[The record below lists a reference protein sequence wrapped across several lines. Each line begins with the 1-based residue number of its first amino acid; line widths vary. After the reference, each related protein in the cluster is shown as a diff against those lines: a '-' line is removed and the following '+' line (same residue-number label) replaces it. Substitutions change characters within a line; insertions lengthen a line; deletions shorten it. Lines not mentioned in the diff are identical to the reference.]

1 MIGVTASWAAS
12 HGQAVTEAPNVGCSD
27 PRSRREPTIML
38 RLTNRLGAAFSTILL
53 ITSAG
58 CAGPALTE
66 RPSPPLAPGDR
77 VRLQELDAYWAE
89 VSRAVNAGD
98 FEGYKATCH
107 DGGVLVSGINR
118 RSQPLS
124 DALAGW
130 KDGFDTTKAGENQAS
145 VEFRFSQRLG
155 DSTTAH
161 ETGIFLYSTVAAD
174 GKRSHQHIHFEG
186 LLVKQG
192 GKWLILMEYQD
203 SVASQKQWQA
213 LE

>member
-1 MIGVTASWAAS
+1 
-12 HGQAVTEAPNVGCSD
+12 
-27 PRSRREPTIML
+27 ML
-38 RLTNRLGAAFSTILL
+38 RLTSRLGSAFFTILL
-53 ITSAG
+53 ITSGG
-58 CAGPALTE
+58 CAAPAPTGRPSTPPAL
-66 RPSPPLAPGDR
+66 SDQA
-77 VRLQELDAYWAE
+77 RLQELDAYWAE
-89 VSRAVNAGD
+89 VSRAVNTGD

-107 DGGVLVSGINR
+107 DEGVLVSGINR

-130 KDGFDTTKAGENQAS
+130 KDDFVATKAGENEAS

-174 GKRSHQHIHFEG
+174 GKRSAQYIHFEG
-186 LLVKQG
+186 LLVRRD
-192 GKWLILMEYQD
+192 GKWLILMEYQ
-203 SVASQKQWQA
+203 SSLASQEQWQA

>member
-1 MIGVTASWAAS
+1 MI
-12 HGQAVTEAPNVGCSD
+12 
-27 PRSRREPTIML
+27 
-38 RLTNRLGAAFSTILL
+38 RLTSRFGAAVFTLIL

-58 CAGPALTE
+58 CAGPAMTE
-66 RPSPPLAPGDR
+66 RPSTPLTPGDQ

-89 VSRAVNAGD
+89 VSRAVNEGD

-107 DGGVLVSGINR
+107 DEGVLVSGINR

-124 DALAGW
+124 DALVGW
-130 KDGFDTTKAGENQAS
+130 EKDFTATKAGQNKAS

-161 ETGIFLYSTVAAD
+161 ETGIFLYSTVAVD
-174 GKRSHQHIHFEG
+174 GERNDAHIHFEG
-186 LLVKQG
+186 LLVKQS
-192 GKWLILMEYQD
+192 GKWLILMEYQE
-203 SVASQKQWQA
+203 SVASQEQWQA